1 LVRSGVSS
9 SSLLS
14 ENHKAEEMANGE
26 VGLRTNNRD
35 TRQAIRTLNGGWL
48 HERMRRGGNAIVAN
62 G

>member
-1 LVRSGVSS
+1 MARLGVTDP
-9 SSLLS
+9 SLLA
-14 ENHKAEEMANGE
+14 EDHRAEEMANGE

-35 TRQAIRTLNGGWL
+35 TRQAIGTLNGRWL